1 MLNMWSKLK
10 SDYRAGDKALLT
22 NTIAFAIVLL
32 GLMLPGNVVLA
43 VGLFALSGALTNWL
57 AVHMLFEKVPFMY
70 GSGVIPSRF
79 EEFKEAIKRLIMQQF
94 FTEANLKRFIAD
106 EEATIAQW
114 LKPGKLV
121 DNINYDTLFDRLV
134 EAIMASSFGSMLEMI
149 GGAEALQGLKGSFI
163 EKIKLTLNEMVE
175 SESFQASVA
184 NSIDTAALSADM
196 TQKIESIVDKRLS
209 ELTPELVKQIVQDM
223 IKQHLGWLV
232 VWGGVVGGF
241 LGLFAGAML

>member
-1 MLNMWSKLK
+1 MWRSLK
-10 SDYRAGDKALLT
+10 ADYLAGDKALIT
-22 NTIAFAIVLL
+22 NTLALVIVLI
-32 GLMLPGNVVLA
+32 GLLMPGESHLVLA

-79 EEFKEAIKRLIMQQF
+79 EEFKVAIKTLIMKQF

-106 EEATIAQW
+106 EEASIAQW

-134 EAIMASSFGSMLEMI
+134 ESIMASSFGSMLEMI
-149 GGAEALQGLKGSFI
+149 GGAEALQGLKDSFI
-163 EKIKLTLNEMVE
+163 EKIKLSLNEMVE
-175 SESFQASVA
+175 SESFQKSVVD
-184 NSIDTAALSADM
+184 SIDTDSLGEDM
-196 TQKIESIVDKRLS
+196 AQKIESIVDRRLS
-209 ELTPELVKQIVQDM
+209 ELTPELVKQIVQEM
-223 IKQHLGWLV
+223 IKEHLGWLV

-241 LGLFAGAML
+241 LGLLAGAII